1 MSWICPICETENSDK
16 LKVCEVCK
24 SPRTKTAVDV
34 LKEELKKRYS
44 ENAYSTFIRYHY
56 DLLDSADKGNI
67 TSMYQVAEWF
77 WKHGNTDDKLD
88 YLMIAVVWYRKAAR
102 DGHRAAQFKLA
113 SCYEEGIGIQKRKE
127 EAIKWYKEASK
138 DGDENALR
146 KYLVL
151 KYDEDA
157 YRQAINYN
165 TSLLANAD
173 KGNLK
178 SQYELGEWFRYR
190 SKTQYKKEALVW
202 YTKAANNG
210 HSKSMFALAE
220 CLEYGYFSPV
230 NKTAALHWYIKAA
243 NSGHKGA
250 RLRLIQ
256 AYLNGGAI
264 VNKNIEETLS
274 WYRIVGEGLSAGDFC
289 NIGYAYE
296 TGDGVAVD
304 KEKAV
309 KYYRIA
315 ADKGDETA
323 QYNMGVCYE
332 NGNGITKD
340 VNRAIYWYGK
350 AASQGYSLAQECLDR
365 INYQHHQEDQEEKGC
380 LCHIIAIIIAVIGLL
395 ILLNASEDSW
405 LHKKIYFNTENGVF
419 LWIGATILSF
429 YITKIIVGY
438 ENE

>member
-16 LKVCEVCK
+16 LKVCEVCN

-77 WKHGNTDDKLD
+77 WKHGNTDTKLD
-88 YLMIAVVWYRKAAR
+88 YLMIAVVWYRKAAIN
-102 DGHRAAQFKLA
+102 GHKISQFKLA

-138 DGDENALR
+138 DGDEKALR

-264 VNKNIEETLS
+264 VNKNIEEALS
-274 WYRIVGEGLSAGDFC
+274 WYRVAGEGIDASDFC
-289 NIGYAYE
+289 NIGYAYD
-296 TGDGVAVD
+296 TGDGVIMNKNEAL
-304 KEKAV
+304 

-315 ADKGDETA
+315 ADMGDATA

-332 NGNGITKD
+332 NGIGVTQDINIAKH
-340 VNRAIYWYGK
+340 WYEK
-350 AASQGYSLAQECLDR
+350 AASQGYKQAQECLDR
-365 INYQHHQEDQEEKGC
+365 IEYNKKKNNNKLLYFFFVC
-380 LCHIIAIIIAVIGLL
+380 LLASAVVGFFIYKNEMKKREII
-395 ILLNASEDSW
+395 N
-405 LHKKIYFNTENGVF
+405 N
-419 LWIGATILSF
+419 
-429 YITKIIVGY
+429 IIVEE
-438 ENE
+438 ENNEDNKMDIEMNIQNGKRQ